1 MRPGGATRETR
12 IILDGKGGEWT
23 IFMFGARKVVA
34 PTESIKDRSLGPGEQ
49 VRLCTGAYGVYGV
62 PQT

>member
-23 IFMFGARKVVA
+23 IFMFGAPKVVTPA
-34 PTESIKDRSLGPGEQ
+34 RVD
-49 VRLCTGAYGVYGV
+49 
-62 PQT
+62 